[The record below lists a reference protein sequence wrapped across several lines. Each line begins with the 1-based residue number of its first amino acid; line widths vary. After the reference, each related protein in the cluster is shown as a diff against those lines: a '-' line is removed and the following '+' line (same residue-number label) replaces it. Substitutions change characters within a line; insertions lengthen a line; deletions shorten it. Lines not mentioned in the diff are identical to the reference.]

1 MKILLINSNPVV
13 SRLTALSARK
23 EDIQIDEIQEI
34 NELNNKQYD
43 IVFVDADSWN
53 KDVDTAISENI
64 ETQKKVL
71 FYAQDDKSG
80 QDLFDM
86 SILKPFLPSEVSAII
101 RSIEAYNVESLTST
115 EVEEE
120 THFDI
125 LENSKNDKK
134 DEPLNSLEMMPL
146 LDEEKVETVKDEFS
160 NDKFDLDD
168 TLFDD
173 LDLSPLDD
181 KVEEK
186 TEEKSSLSDK
196 SFEEQL
202 EEAFPLDR
210 NAFDELTIDE
220 PKSKD
225 DDLSLKNEEDFFELE
240 MENTITEKEDLA
252 KEDLSKE
259 NLLKEDSS
267 KEDVVNEDA
276 TTNKEIKTEEDV
288 LDFDLDNKD
297 EFDLDLEEGVLEEI
311 ISPREEKSEEMA
323 SKKEK
328 SSKDKDTETKILDK
342 SEVANIKDI
351 LENDAFESDELETLM
366 TPSVSAVDFVNEK
379 KEKKKKSKNKD
390 NSTASIQSDALI
402 ETLSSVPVETLKVL
416 LSGATVK
423 VSIKFPK
430 AK

>member
-23 EDIQIDEIQEI
+23 EDIQIDEIQEV